1 MRITKSKFL
10 DTLAFAIAILWFVYI
25 RVVGNLYISELLLF
39 VVFVV
44 MFKRHGNLLFEPLP
58 KRVLLFGLLWLF
70 SQIVTD
76 LVRLTEFTSLLKGWA
91 SIVFFLVGFSALY
104 MLVSDNSRRLKLF
117 IIAFALGGLLRCLID
132 PGYGFETEPWKFGF
146 GFPVMLLTIFVVV
159 WGIER
164 RILIPFLGEVILLLL
179 K

>member
-76 LVRLTEFTSLLKGWA
+76 LVRLTEFTSLIKGWA
-91 SIVFFLVGFSALY
+91 SIVFFLVGFAALY
-104 MLVSDNSRRLKLF
+104 MLLSDNS
-117 IIAFALGGLLRCLID
+117 
-132 PGYGFETEPWKFGF
+132 
-146 GFPVMLLTIFVVV
+146 M
-159 WGIER
+159 
-164 RILIPFLGEVILLLL
+164 
-179 K
+179 